1 MQLAVIN
8 DALYHSL
15 MTIHVLMAVAW
26 IGGGLMITLQAERSR
41 QAHDEAELIKTAIT
55 ADFWA
60 TRVFIPASIVLLL
73 CGIGMVV
80 DGHIGFSKP
89 FVDVGLAVWLVSLG
103 LGSGFLG
110 PQGKKVGQ
118 LVDAGGGTI
127 DAAILARVD
136 RILWVAR
143 VDLVLLVFVI
153 VNMVIK
159 PGGGLPG

>member
-1 MQLAVIN
+1 MQLAVID

-41 QAHDEAELIKTAIT
+41 QAHDEAELVKTAIS

-60 TRVFIPASIVLLL
+60 TRVFIPSAVVLFL
-73 CGIGMVV
+73 CGVGMVI
-80 DGHIGFSKP
+80 DGHIGFGRP
-89 FVDVGLAVWLVSLG
+89 FVDIGLVGWLVSMG
-103 LGSGFLG
+103 LGSGFLA

-118 LVDAGGGTI
+118 LLDAGGGTV
-127 DAAILARVD
+127 DAAIVQRVE

-143 VDLVLLVFVI
+143 VDLVILLFVI
-153 VNMVIK
+153 VNMVVK
-159 PGGGLPG
+159 PGGFPS

>member
-1 MQLAVIN
+1 MPLAVID

-15 MTIHVLMAVAW
+15 MTVHVLMAVAW

-41 QAHDEAELIKTAIT
+41 QAHDEAELVKTAIT

-60 TRVFIPASIVLLL
+60 TRVFIPSAVVLFL
-73 CGIGMVV
+73 CGVGMVI
-80 DGHIGFSKP
+80 DGHIGFGKP
-89 FVDVGLAVWLVSLG
+89 FVDIGLAGWLVSMG

-110 PQGKKVGQ
+110 PQGKTVGQ

-127 DAAILARVD
+127 DAAILARVN

-143 VDLVLLVFVI
+143 VDLVILLFVI
-153 VNMVIK
+153 VNMVVK
-159 PGGGLPG
+159 PGGSPA